1 MSDRTIDFHTVGIN
15 AAYLRQIGRCFAV
28 LAVSVGNVIGNEQ
41 VYGYRYS
48 YDGLRRDAIGPPAKR
63 FFFIGLFM
71 SFGQDRSK
79 EVIDNNN

>member
-1 MSDRTIDFHTVGIN
+1 MSDRTIDYNSLGVN
-15 AAYLRQIGRCFAV
+15 AAYLRQIKRCFAV
-28 LAVSVGNVIGNEQ
+28 LAVSVTNVLGSSQ

-48 YDGLRRDAIGPPAKR
+48 YDAQRRTAIAPPAKR
-63 FFFIGLFM
+63 FFFIGLFL